1 MNNDDRDALKRHIVD
16 AHAHL
21 KRVCCPFHRDDREA
35 LKRHIIDAC
44 IKAARAKGF
53 SDASGVLRGTL
64 FFALEPMSM
73 DQLVEETGYS
83 KSTVSA
89 NMSILENLGMA
100 KRLVIPGDKRYH
112 YLPVT
117 DTDSLRVTMLA
128 NIKNE
133 IQLIL
138 EALDLTERD
147 LKECEPDV
155 AELRERIVS
164 IRRFY
169 EQTLRLIRLMA
180 EYTTDELIEIL
191 EKESRSP

>member
-1 MNNDDRDALKRHIVD
+1 MNRDDREALKRHIVD

-21 KRVCCPFHRDDREA
+21 RRVCPLHRDNRDA

-64 FFALEPMSM
+64 FLAIEPMSM

-112 YLPVT
+112 YIPVT
-117 DTDSLRVTMLA
+117 DTDSLRTTMLA

-147 LKECEPDV
+147 LEDCEQDV
-155 AELRERIVS
+155 MVVRERITK

-169 EQTLRLIRLMA
+169 KQTLKLIELMA
-180 EYTTDELIEIL
+180 GHTTDELIEIL
-191 EKESRSP
+191 EKENTQI

>member
-21 KRVCCPFHRDDREA
+21 RRVCPFCRDDKET

-44 IKAARAKGF
+44 VKAAKAKGF

-64 FFALEPMSM
+64 FFAIEPISM

-89 NMSILENLGMA
+89 NMSLLENLGMA
-100 KRLVIPGDKRYH
+100 KRVVIPGDKRYH
-112 YLPVT
+112 YIPVT
-117 DTDSLRVTMLA
+117 DTDSLRTTMLK

-138 EALDLTERD
+138 EAIDLTERD
-147 LKECEPDV
+147 LKECEPDATV
-155 AELRERIVS
+155 IKERINE
-164 IRRFY
+164 IRHFY
-169 EQTLRLIRLMA
+169 KQTLQLVELLARH
-180 EYTTDELIEIL
+180 TTDELIELL
-191 EKESRSP
+191 EKENRSL